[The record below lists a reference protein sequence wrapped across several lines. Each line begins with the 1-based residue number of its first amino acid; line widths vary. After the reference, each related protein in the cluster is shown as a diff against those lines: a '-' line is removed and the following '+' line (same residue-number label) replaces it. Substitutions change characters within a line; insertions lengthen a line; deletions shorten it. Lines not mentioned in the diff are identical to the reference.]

1 TDRLQWLNLLRAE
14 RQVCQE
20 HLLRRATRERTGEKK
35 TLGVRAPEALQLA
48 RLVVALDTFGDY
60 AGIECSRQSQDALD
74 DGGTVGKHQ
83 ALHERPIDLER
94 VDRKLVQV
102 AQRRIPGPEVVEI
115 DFHAEFAQLAEH
127 LRSDVRTVHQG
138 RLRDFETEVAR
149 LQSRRVNRL
158 FDDEQE

>member
-1 TDRLQWLNLLRAE
+1 MSGAGRALTSHGDSPGPFQDRGRGVRVGLVPAHTDRLQWLDLLRAE

-83 ALHERPIDLER
+83 ALHERP
-94 VDRKLVQV
+94 
-102 AQRRIPGPEVVEI
+102 
-115 DFHAEFAQLAEH
+115 
-127 LRSDVRTVHQG
+127 
-138 RLRDFETEVAR
+138 
-149 LQSRRVNRL
+149 
-158 FDDEQE
+158 